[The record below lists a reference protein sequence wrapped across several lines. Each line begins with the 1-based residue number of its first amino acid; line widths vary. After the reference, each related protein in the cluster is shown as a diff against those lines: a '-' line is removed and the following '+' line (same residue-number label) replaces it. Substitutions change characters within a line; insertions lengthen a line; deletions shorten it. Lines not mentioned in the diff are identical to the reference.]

1 MGGLTN
7 KNKTIHTWNSLYTY
21 HYTGSVS
28 GRFNTECKILKI
40 FEKGDY
46 VDIMFLDG
54 FKITTSVSFVK

>member
-1 MGGLTN
+1 MGGLIN
-7 KNKTIHTWNSLYTY
+7 KNKTIHTWDSLRKY

-28 GRFNTECKILKI
+28 DRFNTECKILKI

-54 FKITTSVSFVK
+54 FKITTSASFVK